1 MTQATLDACPRSFP
15 AAGELTERIA
25 LLPDGAISIGIEGS
39 QWVLH
44 ASRRLQT
51 RFEQLLE
58 GRKTGTLN
66 PAETRE
72 CEAIC
77 ELDTALS
84 WLNRLA
90 REAQPR

>member
-1 MTQATLDACPRSFP
+1 VTQATRDASPRAFP
-15 AAGELTERIA
+15 AVGHLTERIS
-25 LLPDGAISIGIEGS
+25 LLPDGAISIGMEGS

-44 ASRRLQT
+44 ASRRLQS

-58 GRKTGTLN
+58 GRKAGALN
-66 PAETRE
+66 PAELRE
-72 CEAIC
+72 YEAIC
-77 ELDTALS
+77 DLDRALS